1 MGFIGVQPASA
12 PLTSSDIADGVVTKS
27 KIANDAVDNTKLDL
41 TDDYAFTGTI
51 TGAGQSLRPDSKP
64 LIINGDMSVAQ
75 RGTSSSG
82 LTSSSY
88 NTVDRFKTN
97 ISSLGTW
104 TETQERLSSG
114 NAYINGFANALKIDC
129 TTADGSPASSDR
141 LYWSYRFEG
150 QDLQLLK
157 KGTANAEKITIAFWI
172 KATKTGTN
180 ILELYDNDNSR
191 AVSTAYTVSSSN
203 TWEHKVVNF
212 PADTTGALGDDNGG
226 SLYLFWY
233 LGAGT
238 DYTSGTLQTT
248 WASITNANRVVG
260 QVNHGD
266 NTSNNVHLTGVQME
280 VGEFSSTTLPS
291 FQHESFGENL
301 ARCQWYFYNHADRR
315 ETVGGS
321 GDNERIVG
329 KGGFN
334 SSSQFEATV
343 HFPVTMRVAPSLVL
357 GSGTN
362 YFKAYVSGTTHTFD
376 DFAIHA
382 DHLNAV
388 SLFKSGFSG
397 IQGEAGNLVLN
408 NSNAFVHF
416 NSEL

>member
-1 MGFIGVQPASA
+1 MALSKIDVANMLTGATPVANGGTA
-12 PLTSSDIADGVVTKS
+12 LTSGFVNGKDP
-27 KIANDAVDNTKLDL
+27 
-41 TDDYAFTGTI
+41 
-51 TGAGQSLRPDSKP
+51 RPDVNP
-64 LIINGDMSVAQ
+64 LILNVNMAVAQ
-75 RGTSSSG
+75 RGTSSTG

-104 TETQERLSSG
+104 TETQETLSSG

-141 LYWSYRFEG
+141 IYWSYRFEG

-180 ILELYDNDNSR
+180 ILELYDNDNGR

-238 DYTSGTLQTT
+238 NYTSGTLQTT
-248 WASITNANRVVG
+248 WTGSVTNANRIVG

-280 VGEFSSTTLPS
+280 VGEFSSTTLPP
-291 FQHESFGENL
+291 FQHESFGDNL
-301 ARCQWYFYNHADRR
+301 SRCHRYYQKTYKYGVYAGTATETGIITQFMGADASGSASSYSAHTSEWKVPMRSDPSVTVFDRQGNSGKLTYVSQNFTRSDNKNYTAWYQTNNLFAFYNHSDQ
-315 ETVGGS
+315 S
-321 GDNERIVG
+321 
-329 KGGFN
+329 
-334 SSSQFEATV
+334 
-343 HFPVTMRVAPSLVL
+343 
-357 GSGTN
+357 
-362 YFKAYVSGTTHTFD
+362 
-376 DFAIHA
+376 
-382 DHLNAV
+382 
-388 SLFKSGFSG
+388 KSGCQWHY
-397 IQGEAGNLVLN
+397 IAE
-408 NSNAFVHF
+408 
-416 NSEL
+416 SEL